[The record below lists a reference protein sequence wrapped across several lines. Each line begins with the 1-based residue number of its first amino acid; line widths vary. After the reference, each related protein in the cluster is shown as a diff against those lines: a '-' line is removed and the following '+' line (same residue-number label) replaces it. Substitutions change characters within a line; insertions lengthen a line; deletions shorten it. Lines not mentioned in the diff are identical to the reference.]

1 MQAAWA
7 RIAIVLVFALV
18 SAQVNGLH
26 HAPLTKNALLRLA
39 RQKRLPAA
47 VATTAAMFTN
57 AATALAVSEPVD
69 VFRPLAETSSFS
81 IVYVLGAV
89 VPYFVFN
96 QFIAPALGM
105 VKEVPE
111 DDGNGSDK
119 DTTNKT
125 PF

>member
-7 RIAIVLVFALV
+7 RIAIVLVSALV
-18 SAQVNGLH
+18 VAQVNGLH
-26 HAPLTKNALLRLA
+26 HAPVTKNALLRLA

-57 AATALAVSEPVD
+57 AATVLAVSEPVD

>member
-7 RIAIVLVFALV
+7 RIAIVLVSALV

-39 RQKRLPAA
+39 RQKRIPAA

>member
-7 RIAIVLVFALV
+7 RIAIVLVSALV
-18 SAQVNGLH
+18 VAQVNGLH
-26 HAPLTKNALLRLA
+26 HAPVTKNALLRLA